1 MRATQHTLPTEVKA
15 TLWLAAPVVLTQ
27 LGQISM
33 GFVDT
38 VMVGRLGSDALAGVA
53 LGNTCFFFTMVLG
66 MGVLMAVQPMVSQ
79 AFGAGENDPIGR
91 TVRQGLWL
99 GLILGTGAFLLL
111 WNITPLLR
119 LLGQQEETIEL
130 AQGYLRAIA
139 GGVFPFLWFVVLRSF
154 VEGVSKPRP
163 VAVIAFLGVAFN
175 IGANYVL
182 MFGKLG
188 FPELG
193 IVGTGWA
200 SMLVFWC
207 NFMLLLTFVRRNP
220 GYRPYRLFAR
230 LGKPDPHYFRE
241 LFRIGWPI
249 GASLGTEFSL
259 FMITVMMMGWI
270 STTAMAAHQIAIQCA
285 AFTFMVPL
293 GIGIATTV
301 RVGQAVGRKDPVG
314 VRWAGFVGILLS
326 AVFMFGAALLFW
338 TAPRTVVGLYLDLG
352 NPDNDGVV
360 DLAVKLLSIAAVF
373 QVVDGVQVSASG
385 ALRGLKDTRI
395 PMLIG
400 LVSYLIL
407 GLTTSYTLGFRV
419 GLGAVGL
426 WWGLVLGLASAAV
439 LLSMRFYLHSRSAL
453 ALVVNR

>member
-259 FMITVMMMGWI
+259 FMITVMMMCWI

-301 RVGQAVGRKDPVG
+301 RVGQAVGRKDPVIFQCKS
-314 VRWAGFVGILLS
+314 RRFTLS
-326 AVFMFGAALLFW
+326 L
-338 TAPRTVVGLYLDLG
+338 
-352 NPDNDGVV
+352 
-360 DLAVKLLSIAAVF
+360 
-373 QVVDGVQVSASG
+373 
-385 ALRGLKDTRI
+385 
-395 PMLIG
+395 
-400 LVSYLIL
+400 
-407 GLTTSYTLGFRV
+407 
-419 GLGAVGL
+419 
-426 WWGLVLGLASAAV
+426 
-439 LLSMRFYLHSRSAL
+439 
-453 ALVVNR
+453 

>member
-1 MRATQHTLPTEVKA
+1 M
-15 TLWLAAPVVLTQ
+15 
-27 LGQISM
+27 
-33 GFVDT
+33 
-38 VMVGRLGSDALAGVA
+38 
-53 LGNTCFFFTMVLG
+53 
-66 MGVLMAVQPMVSQ
+66 
-79 AFGAGENDPIGR
+79 
-91 TVRQGLWL
+91 
-99 GLILGTGAFLLL
+99 
-111 WNITPLLR
+111 PLLER
-119 LLGQQEETIEL
+119 LRFARKG
-130 AQGYLRAIA
+130 AARWRRNPPSQGYLRAIA